1 MIERMLSV
9 TQGRSLA
16 FNRTKAEAF
25 ARQRGT
31 FFVAGTTCVVAGIP
45 IMIIGGSKKRNAMNS
60 YLQQVSESP
69 VKNAPYLQ
77 LNLHGNGMGLAC
89 VF

>member
-1 MIERMLSV
+1 MIKRNLRFL
-9 TQGRSLA
+9 QGRSLA
-16 FNRTKAEAF
+16 FNRAKAGAF

-31 FFVAGTTCVVAGIP
+31 FFVAGTICVIAGIP
-45 IMIIGGSKKRNAMNS
+45 IMIIGGGEKRKAINS

-69 VKNAPYLQ
+69 VRNTSRLQ
-77 LNLHGNGMGLAC
+77 INLHGNGLGSAC